1 MSADHGCPPP
11 TLKERDELHGF
22 RITRVCEVPEI
33 RATAYEAVHLA
44 TGAKFLHL
52 HCDDRENL
60 FTITFRTPPPDST
73 GVAHIL
79 EHSVLAG
86 SEKYPVRDAFTEL
99 GKGSLKTFMN
109 AFTASDFTC
118 YPLASQVPADF
129 YNLATVYTDL
139 VFRPR
144 LRRSTFM
151 QEGHRLEVD
160 EEGTLAIS
168 GIVYNEMK
176 GAYSTAETVARR
188 LSLQGLFPDTPNGFE
203 SGGHPRQ
210 IPDLTYEAFRE
221 FHRRYYSAS
230 NSRLFF
236 YGNLPTAGHLEFL
249 ARVLQGLTRVE
260 VDSTV
265 PAQPRWSAPRTLT
278 EAYPAG
284 ADDPLEKRSTVN
296 IAWMTAPVQEAE
308 QQLILMV
315 LEEALIGNAAAPL
328 RKALIDSGLGE
339 DLSPSSGFDNWYKQA
354 PFVVGL
360 RGTDAAQAEAIEEL
374 TLSTL
379 RTIARDGLPPDLIE
393 GAFHQVEFKGL
404 EITRKP
410 LLFPLMLLFR
420 CLGTWLHEEDPLA
433 PLRFPSLIGGLRER
447 WRAEPDLFRQGVQRW
462 LVDNPHRLRAVVVP
476 DRELAAQSEAELK
489 AKLAA
494 RRAKMSAQEVEEIRR
509 TAAAL
514 LEEQRAG
521 EDPAALASL
530 PVLRVEDIPPQIEIV
545 PTVESR
551 RQGAVC
557 FEHDLFSNGVAYC
570 DLAFDVSDVPEDLQ
584 MYLPLLGGAITGMG
598 AAGMDYEAFA
608 TRKAMVTGEVSA
620 ELRARGRIDGKGTAQ
635 FLALRGR
642 ALLRNV
648 PEMVAI
654 LRQILVSGD
663 LTDRARLHDI
673 LAEQRNETRA
683 AVAPSGHTFAAR
695 AACAGLTLAAYRD
708 EIWHGVTQVGFASG
722 LLRRFEGDAE
732 NIRASLEKLRAHL
745 FRRGRVTVNLT
756 GDHRSGGRAAGRP
769 ARRRSARGPERT
781 PAGAHDRRHRHSRR
795 GLLRRPHRAGAGA
808 ARPARTAALHP
819 RLAPG
824 AGRAL
829 PEDPGG
835 RWRLRRLRGLPDHRT
850 ALDALLPRSE
860 PGEDPPG
867 LRRGGGG
874 VPAGGSGLRD
884 RAQGHPQRHQRPRSP
899 AGRRHPRLRATR
911 AAAHRF
917 DRRPAPAVPR
927 RTARGRRSVPA
938 RGRARGVAA
947 GHARCHPGGLRPAGA
962 DRGGEC
968 GAGGEVRDGGAG
980 LNEHR
985 PSRACVRSPAAGG
998 RDPTS
1003 KPWTAASPGRWTSRG
1018 GRRSLLREYP
1028 PPPGRTRVPAER
1040 RGRR

>member
-722 LLRRFEGDAE
+722 LLRRFEDDAE

-756 GDHRSGGRAAGRP
+756 GDHRCLQALRAPVDA
-769 ARRRSARGPERT
+769 
-781 PAGAHDRRHRHSRR
+781 
-795 GLLRRPHRAGAGA
+795 LL
-808 ARPARTAALHP
+808 AALPEGGAPVAPSAP
-819 RLAPG
+819 RLARTTAGIAIPG
-824 AGRAL
+824 EVCYVARIVPVPAQPDPRAPL
-829 PEDPGG
+829 LFILASHLGQGVLYRKIRVEGGAYGGYAVYQTTGQLWMLSYRDPNLEKTLQVYDEAVAEFLREDLDAETVRKDILSAISVLDRPLDAATRGYVQLERQLIG
-835 RWRLRRLRGLPDHRT
+835 LTDDLRRQFRDGLLAADG
-850 ALDALLPRSE
+850 AS
-860 PGEDPPG
+860 
-867 LRRGGGG
+867 
-874 VPAGGSGLRD
+874 
-884 RAQGHPQRHQRPRSP
+884 
-899 AGRRHPRLRATR
+899 LRAVAR
-911 AAAHRF
+911 EALQ
-917 DRRPAPAVPR
+917 PAMRDATQAVCAP
-927 RTARGRRSVPA
+927 
-938 RGRARGVAA
+938 RARIEAA
-947 GHARCHPGGLRPAGA
+947 NAELGERFEMVGL
-962 DRGGEC
+962 D
-968 GAGGEVRDGGAG
+968 
-980 LNEHR
+980 
-985 PSRACVRSPAAGG
+985 
-998 RDPTS
+998 
-1003 KPWTAASPGRWTSRG
+1003 
-1018 GRRSLLREYP
+1018 
-1028 PPPGRTRVPAER
+1028 
-1040 RGRR
+1040 